1 MILPSELKIGLKVQN
16 VPEKGWLALVS
27 KNRPKRDRYQLQ
39 ISPPPTSPKGAVKR
53 LVSEV

>member
-39 ISPPPTSPKGAVKR
+39 IFPPTSPKGAVKR